1 MESEQKLLM
10 KTKQL
15 KQAKQLQNVTSQ
27 KLEKEVAQEV
37 PLLQHKVK
45 SLTSETEFLR
55 MQLKRR
61 NEEMEMFENMKLS
74 AKQDELQLLDNLLKE
89 KNEQIRSLEDE
100 LTQKEMEL
108 DTTKKQLKDKET
120 ELGGMMEELSAKSTQ
135 VFELETE
142 VERLRQ
148 SFNEQQEEMNK
159 KLIETSAASVSHEKY
174 LKEVE
179 VRDYIVRLTLEFI
192 HNNNG
197 TCILDSARYCGEGGK
212 QKERRDSV
220 LQSRTD
226 RQGGTDQSTFR

>member
-120 ELGGMMEELSAKSTQ
+120 ELAGMMEELSAKSTQ
-135 VFELETE
+135 VIELETE
-142 VERLRQ
+142 VDRLRQ
-148 SFNEQQEEMNK
+148 SFNEQQEEMNT
-159 KLIETSAASVSHEKY
+159 KLIETSAAYVSHEKY

-179 VRDYIVRLTLEFI
+179 VR
-192 HNNNG
+192 N
-197 TCILDSARYCGEGGK
+197 CIISLKLMSLFTRIIY
-212 QKERRDSV
+212 
-220 LQSRTD
+220 LH
-226 RQGGTDQSTFR
+226 FRFSEILL